1 MANAQVKRRQQM
13 KLARLEIVGQLY
25 KRGKSY
31 RQIQAE
37 VMARLNL
44 SNYAIGT
51 VAKDV
56 KALLEEWRASRIAD
70 INEAV
75 QLELERIN
83 DATSELWSQ
92 WEKSKEDGVRKSR
105 RRRASKAGNGQEGN
119 AVEERSESDVI
130 GLGNPMY
137 IAEIRQQDIE
147 RRKLLGLYAASKTEI
162 TGKDG
167 KDLNPSIIVEVIDSR
182 DKVDIDEN
190 SSD

>member
-1 MANAQVKRRQQM
+1 M

-44 SNYAIGT
+44 SNYALGT

-56 KALLEEWRASRIAD
+56 KTLLEEWRASRIAD
-70 INEAV
+70 IDEAV
-75 QLELERIN
+75 QLELERIS

-167 KDLNPSIIVEVIDSR
+167 KDLNPSIVVEVIDSR
-182 DKVDIDEN
+182 DKVDVDEN
-190 SSD
+190 PSD